1 MRVFLISM
9 NQKLIRV
16 ESTLIN
22 WPLVKKTLN
31 RFLHRSWTILVAKRE
46 RLKSW
51 ANTILWTGSKA
62 LRFCCMLCITFLE
75 YRGALRRFQIFS
87 ILVVID
93 DYLLWVSSN
102 LFSRRC
108 LRVKLLSSCFLNRA
122 FMVNII
128 WLSLFFWVCTWL
140 WTTCNFNF
148 WSLIYSYN
156 LWLALFF

>member
-16 ESTLIN
+16 EPTLID
-22 WPLVKKTLN
+22 WPFVKKTLN
-31 RFLHRSWTILVAKRE
+31 RFLHRFWTIVITKRE

-51 ANTILWTGSKA
+51 ANSILWTGSKT
-62 LRFCCMLCITFLE
+62 LWFRYMLSIIFLE

-87 ILVVID
+87 ILIVSD

-102 LFSRRC
+102 LFSWRC
-108 LRVKLLSSCFLNRA
+108 IRVKFFSSCFLNWA
-122 FMVNII
+122 FMVDVI
-128 WLSLFFWVCTWL
+128 WLSLFFWVYTWL

-156 LWLALFF
+156 LWLAFFF